1 MKEIGESGNKLGEK
15 EEWKRRY
22 RERKG
27 RGRVRLSVV
36 VTKYLIVKIKLF
48 FLDNFFYYLVTLNIK
63 LFKVNTVNKEMQN
76 TGFNIII

>member
-15 EEWKRRY
+15 KEWKGRY

-36 VTKYLIVKIKLF
+36 VTKYLVGKIKKF
-48 FLDNFFYYLVTLNIK
+48 VLDNFFYYLEPLTYSK
-63 LFKVNTVNKEMQN
+63 L
-76 TGFNIII
+76 IL